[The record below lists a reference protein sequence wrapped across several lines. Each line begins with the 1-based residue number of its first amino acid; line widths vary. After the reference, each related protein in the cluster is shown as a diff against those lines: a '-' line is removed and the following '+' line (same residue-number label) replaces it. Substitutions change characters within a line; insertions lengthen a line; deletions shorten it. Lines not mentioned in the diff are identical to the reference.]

1 MHHFSFVIGAAAVVP
16 PFNSTAAA
24 AVRRLDSVKL
34 KLSRLKWKM
43 KNGKWQ
49 MENLSPCTCLLL
61 TSPTAHCPPTLL
73 SCAPV
78 ETRRLMVVAGEASG
92 DAHAAALV
100 NELRSAESNT
110 AFEFFGA
117 TGPLM
122 RAAGVQS
129 VVLTDDRSILGLFE
143 ISSALP
149 KFWRA
154 YKLLKQAAIEQK
166 PDAVVLVDWPD
177 FNLKL
182 ARALHRSGL
191 KIIYYISP
199 QLWAWR
205 GYRARSTERNIDLSQ
220 LILPFQKDWYADRG
234 IDQVEFVGHPLA
246 GKVHALQDRAEFC
259 RRMKLDP
266 RLPIISLLPG
276 SRRKEVERILP
287 PMLEA
292 AALISARHP
301 EVQFVVVVAPSRS
314 SDEVRDIVRAQRATP
329 EPLPSCLHIVSGQS
343 REALAASDAAAIAS
357 GTATL
362 EAALLGTPMVVVYKE
377 SLINWHT
384 LGRLIT
390 VDHYGLVNLVAG
402 KRVATELM
410 QDDLNGERL
419 ANELLLLLD
428 KKTNEDARTRLREV
442 AHQLGESGASQR
454 AAEQVIGALGVWS
467 S

>member
-1 MHHFSFVIGAAAVVP
+1 M
-16 PFNSTAAA
+16 
-24 AVRRLDSVKL
+24 
-34 KLSRLKWKM
+34 
-43 KNGKWQ
+43 
-49 MENLSPCTCLLL
+49 
-61 TSPTAHCPPTLL
+61 
-73 SCAPV
+73 
-78 ETRRLMVVAGEASG
+78 ETRRLMIVAGEPSG

-100 NELRSAESNT
+100 NAVRAAEPNMQ
-110 AFEFFGA
+110 FEFFGA
-117 TGPLM
+117 TGPLL
-122 RAAGVQS
+122 RAAGVES
-129 VVLTDDRSILGLFE
+129 VVRTDDLSILGLVE
-143 ISSALP
+143 IAGALP
-149 KFWRA
+149 KFWQA
-154 YKLLKQAAIEQK
+154 YKVLKRTALERK

-182 ARALHRSGL
+182 ARALHRRGL

-205 GYRARSTERNIDLSQ
+205 GYRARSIERNVDLLLS
-220 LILPFQKDWYADRG
+220 ILPFEKNWYADRG

-246 GKVHALQDRAEFC
+246 GEVRVAQDRAEFC
-259 RRMKLDP
+259 RQTKLDP

-301 EVQFVVVVAPSRS
+301 EVQFIVVVAPGRS
-314 SDEVRDIVRAQRATP
+314 SDEIREIVRAQRATP

-377 SLINWHT
+377 SLVNWHT

-390 VDHYGLVNLVAG
+390 TEHYGLVNLIAEE
-402 KRVATELM
+402 RVATELM

-419 ANELLLLLD
+419 ANELLSLLD
-428 KKTNEDARTRLREV
+428 KRTNEEVRRRLREV
-442 AHQLGESGASQR
+442 ADQLGEGGASER
-454 AAEQVIGALGVWS
+454 AAEQILKAFGSW
-467 S
+467 